1 MMSAGKNHPTHAG
14 AYFAIRVCAQI
25 AAALAV
31 IVAWAILA
39 QAADPVF
46 PIGSRI
52 GLVPPPGM
60 IASQTFNGF
69 VDPDKDAA
77 ILFVTFPP
85 VAYDQLD
92 KSMAPAEL
100 KKQGIE
106 IDNREPIDLGFA
118 KGFLIKSEQSSAKGR
133 FRKWL
138 LVAAASDLT
147 LLVTVQVPDED
158 TSYPDKAIRDA
169 LATLALRANVPD
181 AERLSLLPFKV
192 ADFAGFHIDD
202 VLPGSAL
209 MLVDGP
215 PPQAKDQA
223 KDQGKNQGKDA
234 LPPGA
239 QSAHLIIAAMQGGP
253 ADDGD
258 RDKFAQSTFDQIG
271 GIKDVQIQDTEP
283 LRIDGQP
290 GYETL
295 AKAKDGTTGV
305 DIMVIQ
311 WLRFGSGGYLQM
323 IGVARTDDWPNVFTR
338 LRAVRDAV
346 DPK

>member
-1 MMSAGKNHPTHAG
+1 MMSVDKK
-14 AYFAIRVCAQI
+14 YSIRASAHI
-25 AAALAV
+25 AAVVAV
-31 IVAWAILA
+31 IVTSAIPA
-39 QAADPVF
+39 RAADPVF
-46 PIGSRI
+46 PVGSRI

-60 IASQTFNGF
+60 IASQAFNGF
-69 VDPDKDAA
+69 ADPDKDAA

-85 VAYDQLD
+85 EAYDQLD
-92 KSMAPAEL
+92 KSMVPAAL
-100 KKQGIE
+100 KKQGIDV
-106 IDNREPIDLGFA
+106 DNREPIDLGFG
-118 KGFLIKSEQSSAKGR
+118 KGFLIKSEQSTDKGR

-147 LLVTVQVPDED
+147 VLVTVQTPDED

-169 LATLALRANVPD
+169 LATLTLRASVPD

-192 ADFAGFHIDD
+192 GDFAGFHIDD

-223 KDQGKNQGKDA
+223 KDQTKDQGKN
-234 LPPGA
+234 PPAPAA
-239 QSAHLIIAAMQGGP
+239 QSAHFIIAAMQGGP

-258 RDKFAQSTFDQIG
+258 RDKFARATFDQIG
-271 GIKDVQIQDTEP
+271 GIKDVQIQDTETM
-283 LRIDGQP
+283 RIDGQP

-295 AKAKDGTTGV
+295 AKAKDGKTDV
-305 DIMVIQ
+305 DITVVQ

-338 LRAVRDAV
+338 LRTVRDAV